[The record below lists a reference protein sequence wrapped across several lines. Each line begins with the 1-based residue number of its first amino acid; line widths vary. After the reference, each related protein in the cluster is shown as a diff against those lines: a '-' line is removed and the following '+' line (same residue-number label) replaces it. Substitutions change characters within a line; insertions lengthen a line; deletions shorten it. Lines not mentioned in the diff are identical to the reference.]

1 MVVNKL
7 CMTICM
13 LIAMLIA
20 STDGL
25 SQEYYTLAEI
35 KEQAKNGWHEIYRDK
50 YNREIQVNIEIDVFG
65 KEKTPVIKADI
76 PEFVE
81 YFYNHGSPYDECI
94 F

>member
-1 MVVNKL
+1 MVVKKL

-35 KEQAKNGWHEIYRDK
+35 KEQAKMVGMKYTGTNTIEKYRL
-50 YNREIQVNIEIDVFG
+50 I
-65 KEKTPVIKADI
+65 
-76 PEFVE
+76 
-81 YFYNHGSPYDECI
+81 
-94 F
+94 

>member
-35 KEQAKNGWHEIYRDK
+35 KEQAKNGWIFQRK
-50 YNREIQVNIEIDVFG
+50 Q
-65 KEKTPVIKADI
+65 KKKLQ
-76 PEFVE
+76 FV
-81 YFYNHGSPYDECI
+81 
-94 F
+94 